1 MIAAFALIV
10 ALASVAL
17 ASPAPLP
24 THQLLFHSHND
35 YLRHTPVF
43 DAFDHGIRSF
53 ESDLWFDKHSH
64 ALHVAH
70 TALDIQDNKTFKS
83 VTVDRVLAIL
93 NGHHNGYSAG
103 DADKFVHA
111 AKYNATNQPD
121 WHSYYRHGFGGVRPL
136 QILVEIKSNNGE
148 DAWPVVMHTLEP
160 LRKRNWLTKFES
172 GKVHFGPVI
181 VVGTGGSPLQQIAS
195 KDTRDYFYDCPMGDL
210 DSPSKVSWSSLL
222 CPIASTSMLDIAP
235 PYVGL
240 LPANSA
246 QRAKF
251 KQAINQVHRY
261 NMTSRIYGVV
271 DTPKDSRYNA
281 YNMQASLGTD
291 WLNLDVMSDASKY

>member
-1 MIAAFALIV
+1 MIAAYALIV

-93 NGHHNGYSAG
+93 NGHHNG
-103 DADKFVHA
+103 
-111 AKYNATNQPD
+111 
-121 WHSYYRHGFGGVRPL
+121 
-136 QILVEIKSNNGE
+136 
-148 DAWPVVMHTLEP
+148 
-160 LRKRNWLTKFES
+160 
-172 GKVHFGPVI
+172 
-181 VVGTGGSPLQQIAS
+181 
-195 KDTRDYFYDCPMGDL
+195 
-210 DSPSKVSWSSLL
+210 SLL
-222 CPIASTSMLDIAP
+222 ATPTNLST
-235 PYVGL
+235 
-240 LPANSA
+240 LPSTTQPTNRTGTATTA
-246 QRAKF
+246 MDLVAC
-251 KQAINQVHRY
+251 ARY
-261 NMTSRIYGVV
+261 RSSSR
-271 DTPKDSRYNA
+271 
-281 YNMQASLGTD
+281 
-291 WLNLDVMSDASKY
+291 